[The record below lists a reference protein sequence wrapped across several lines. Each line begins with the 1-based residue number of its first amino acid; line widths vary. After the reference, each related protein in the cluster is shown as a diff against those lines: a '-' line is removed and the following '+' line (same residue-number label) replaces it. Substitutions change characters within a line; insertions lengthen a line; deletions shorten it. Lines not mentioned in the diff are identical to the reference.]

1 MISKVKSL
9 NKFYIPNW
17 LVFFLFAGLLFIIFN
32 FFLRFNGLY
41 GQDSHAY
48 YQYSLKLKAM
58 LQGSEDEL
66 GYFFWPKLYPFLGAL
81 VGLSGISVLLGM
93 QLISLFSFIG
103 TIFYTNKLIQHYYN
117 KNGVLFIILA
127 AVTQIYFI
135 RGGLLVMSDMTAAFF
150 CIFAFYQYSL
160 YAKNKLFQHLILFFT
175 VAIFAFFTRYP
186 TGVLLFIPALSIS
199 YIVFKKSGLLARL
212 LIIIGSVGLLYLLI
226 MVNGNF
232 LSSLKHLIES
242 WTPIHIFS
250 RSFTTPDGVS
260 EHLVPNGMY
269 VLGNFVH
276 FGYLSF
282 GVVLIPFYKKL
293 KSTHQVLVVS
303 IVFYLLFLAGHE
315 TQNYRFL
322 LIVHPFVLL
331 LLFPAYSALKMWLK
345 EKRMFFLFVIG
356 VLLFNIGFAWYS
368 FRKIYKVH
376 AIEIEITKAIKNE
389 NHEGLIYSFYVDQSF
404 KSYGLENEVKNFF
417 FEDYTDFEKESLVIF
432 NEEEFKDQWKDHNV
446 MRNWERLKKNYQL
459 DTVSLHTN
467 NWIIYRIK

>member
-1 MISKVKSL
+1 MTSKIRTL
-9 NKFYIPNW
+9 NKSNIPNW
-17 LVFFLFAGLLFIIFN
+17 LVFFLFGGVLFIIFH
-32 FFLRFNGLY
+32 FFLDFNGLY

-58 LQGSEDEL
+58 LLGSENEL

-81 VGLSGISVLLGM
+81 VSLSGISVLLGM
-93 QLISLFSFIG
+93 QLISLFSLIG
-103 TIFYTNKLIQHYYN
+103 TLFYINKLIQHYYN
-117 KNGVLFIILA
+117 TNGIVFILLA
-127 AVTQIYFI
+127 AVTQIYFV
-135 RGGLLVMSDMTAAFF
+135 RGGFLVMSDMLAAFF

-160 YAKNKLFQHLILFFT
+160 YAKNKFLRNLILFFIA
-175 VAIFAFFTRYP
+175 AILAFFTRYP

-199 YIVFKKSGLLARL
+199 YILFKKSGLWLRL
-212 LIIIGSVGLLYLLI
+212 LIITGSVGLIWFL
-226 MVNGNF
+226 MVYNGNF
-232 LSSLKHLIES
+232 LSSLKHLIGS
-242 WTPIHIFS
+242 WTPAHIFS

-269 VLGNFVH
+269 ALGNFFH

-293 KSTHQVLVVS
+293 KSAHRILVAS
-303 IVFYLLFLAGHE
+303 IFFYLLFLAGHE

-331 LLFPAYSALKMWLK
+331 LLFPTYCALQEWLK
-345 EKRMFFLFVIG
+345 EKRILILFVVG

-376 AIEIEITKAIKNE
+376 AIEIEITKAIKKE
-389 NHEGLIYSFYVDQSF
+389 NHDGWIYSFYVDQSF
-404 KSYGLENEVKNFF
+404 KSYGLENQVKNFF
-417 FEDYTDFEKESLVIF
+417 FEDYSSFETGSLVIF
-432 NEEEFKDQWKDHNV
+432 NEEEFKEQWKDHNV
-446 MRNWERLKKNYQL
+446 MRNWKRLKNNYQL
-459 DTVSLHTN
+459 DTVSLHTD